1 MKSSLLSLLFLGT
14 IFLVVAEKQDDLL
27 AKLLVREEKLEHVVE
42 KLTDFIADNAP
53 KNILPEI
60 EAPKPEAPK
69 TDKTTK
75 DVEADVGNREDDRD
89 ERLSEL
95 VELERRIEGR
105 LESDSEEDVN
115 DVDADTLKQLESRP
129 QNSPF
134 WGGRRRRRLFRAIGR
149 FVRRTVNTVVSV
161 VRKVVS
167 GVIKIYGQYKYYSE
181 CLKNAA
187 ALAQAAGD
195 EEEYQRLSVQADEA
209 ERMEADE
216 RIKKDMEEKG
226 KQENDAAGEKATL
239 LRKRRSLEADIN
251 LAEIEDEVEND
262 IKAKLMNKQEKSDAK
277 PWWGRRRRRRRTAST
292 VIKNVCKWINA
303 YSKYVLVAI
312 QVAG

>member
-69 TDKTTK
+69 TDKATK

-149 FVRRTVNTVVSV
+149 FVRRTVTTVVSV

-277 PWWGRRRRRRRTAST
+277 PWWGRRRRRRRTASA

>member
-69 TDKTTK
+69 TDKATK

-277 PWWGRRRRRRRTAST
+277 PWWGRRRRRRRTASA